1 MRFISPMLPRLY
13 FELWNSVT
21 SPGPIGGHGTI
32 QGGGSGGAGS
42 SGSGGG
48 ASSASSSVLALHNVT
63 KPLGHV
69 LQLGQPARDA
79 LTDAGRNAAVNS
91 ARAGASFG
99 VRRTSP
105 RGMGSNNTPIAF
117 FGGGA
122 MEGRGGPSAGG

>member
-1 MRFISPMLPRLY
+1 MSRFLREFSSMLPNFY
-13 FELWNSVT
+13 MELWNSVS

-42 SGSGGG
+42 AGSS
-48 ASSASSSVLALHNVT
+48 SSASSVLALHDVA

-69 LQLGQPARDA
+69 LQLGQQAQNVLADS
-79 LTDAGRNAAVNS
+79 GRNAAINS

-99 VRRTSP
+99 VRRTSA

-122 MEGRGGPSAGG
+122 MEGRGGPSAT